1 MSQAVLANNSPAI
14 AFALSVLR
22 TKEIVALNS
31 KIMESCRQAFKSPF
45 LILLAVPGLITLFI
59 FNYLPMYG
67 VLLAFKDFDY
77 SKGIWGSSWV
87 GLKNFEYFL
96 TSSQLFVVIRNT
108 LLLNVAF
115 IVSQTIAALA
125 IAVLLNEIRIKWFA
139 RLSQSVIFLP
149 YFMSWIVVG
158 MITQSMLGG
167 QNPTVNEWLIQ
178 LGLSEVNWYFEAHL
192 WPWILSVIKVWH
204 GAGYFAIIYLAAITS
219 IPEDLYEAAR
229 IDGASRFQAVRKITL
244 PLLIPTISIL
254 TLLLIGRIFNGD
266 FAMIYAIVGDNSL
279 LFPTTDV
286 IDTYVYRSMRVLND
300 FGMSSAVGLFQSVM
314 GLILV
319 LAVNSFVRRVSKESA
334 LF

>member
-1 MSQAVLANNSPAI
+1 M
-14 AFALSVLR
+14 
-22 TKEIVALNS
+22 NS

-115 IVSQTIAALA
+115 IVSQTIAALT

-178 LGLSEVNWYFEAHL
+178 LGLSEVNWYFEALL

-314 GLILV
+314 GLVLV

>member
-22 TKEIVALNS
+22 TKEIVALNI

-115 IVSQTIAALA
+115 IVSQTIAALS

-314 GLILV
+314 GLVLV

>member
-1 MSQAVLANNSPAI
+1 MKN
-14 AFALSVLR
+14 
-22 TKEIVALNS
+22 
-31 KIMESCRQAFKSPF
+31 KIMESYRQAFKSPF

-219 IPEDLYEAAR
+219 IPEDLYEAAK

-314 GLILV
+314 GLVLV